1 LQNSNKKNPREN
13 FVRRKRGIIITKIS
27 RSIVTSLNLQNGG
40 ESSKNQGKK
49 FDKMKV
55 RCFNCDKYDYYASEC
70 WFNKDRKGKNKEQ

>member
-1 LQNSNKKNPREN
+1 
-13 FVRRKRGIIITKIS
+13 
-27 RSIVTSLNLQNGG
+27 VTSLNLQNGG